1 MAKKELQEPELLFD
15 SLTGNLIPVNSVNTT
30 SITNILKAK
39 LLDKGH
45 NNQTRLENVADRLIS
60 IATHAEKDNDAISAA
75 NAILDRLIGKPKQQ
89 VENLTVTA
97 TLNDFLST
105 MRQDDS
111 IIDVEEEEI
120 DLNEYRLI

>member
-89 VENLTVTA
+89 VENFTVTA

>member
-1 MAKKELQEPELLFD
+1 MAKRELQEPELLFD